1 MNVQVIE
8 RDGQPEYAVLAWAE
22 YLQLLAEAGRRQP
35 ESRAAAEP
43 AAGPVFE
50 LARLA
55 EWREARGLSQ
65 EQLARA
71 VGHQPALPGHDRAWR
86 AAAGPGHRPGPG
98 ASFRPSAGV
107 MPS

>member
-71 VGHQPALPGHDRAWR
+71 VGISLHYLGMIERGERQPDQAIGRALERHFA
-86 AAAGPGHRPGPG
+86 RPQE
-98 ASFRPSAGV
+98 
-107 MPS
+107 